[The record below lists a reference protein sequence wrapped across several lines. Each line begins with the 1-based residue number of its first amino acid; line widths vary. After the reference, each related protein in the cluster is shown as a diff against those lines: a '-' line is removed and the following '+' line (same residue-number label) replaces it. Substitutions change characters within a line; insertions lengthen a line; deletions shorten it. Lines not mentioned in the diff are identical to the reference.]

1 MTGEVQAL
9 RRWKRWCSWK
19 IVKQLGPGLLDNG
32 RAVSEKISGAQA
44 TKLSPETW
52 CHIALSSNN
61 TKLEN
66 QEKKS
71 NFFTTN
77 EFWWFCPKFEFD
89 FCAKIQINLFQIF
102 EISCLKCQA
111 TTKIFVFSA
120 FHASFKIR
128 KLWIFFPV
136 YNRLQEQIEKIF
148 VFVSSFCRLP
158 SDFQILTCK
167 LYNFTWIPY
176 LLTLKNILKFS

>member
-1 MTGEVQAL
+1 MQAL

-128 KLWIFFPV
+128 KLWIFFRVIIV
-136 YNRLQEQIEKIF
+136 YRNRLKRF
-148 VFVSSFCRLP
+148 LSSFRRFVV
-158 SDFQILTCK
+158 FQATFKSWHANCTISPEFRI
-167 LYNFTWIPY
+167 Y
-176 LLTLKNILKFS
+176 